1 LLLYLTDSE
10 LESSLLSVEEI
21 PQQEHSSSLLSQS
34 ASSVDNIESVEDEE
48 DSGQES
54 DGSGDSIEEIV
65 QQDKSSLLDQSAV
78 SDQSKESVETG
89 EEAKEDES
97 DESKVTVE
105 EIAVVQQQELSLMEQ
120 PVNPKSEEQESNGAV
135 LNTPTSEVLKEEDN
149 LVGETSHNGKLS
161 SMLF

>member
-1 LLLYLTDSE
+1 MTDSE

-21 PQQEHSSSLLSQS
+21 PRQEHSNSLLSQS

-149 LVGETSHNGKLS
+149 LVGETSHNGKLP
-161 SMLF
+161 